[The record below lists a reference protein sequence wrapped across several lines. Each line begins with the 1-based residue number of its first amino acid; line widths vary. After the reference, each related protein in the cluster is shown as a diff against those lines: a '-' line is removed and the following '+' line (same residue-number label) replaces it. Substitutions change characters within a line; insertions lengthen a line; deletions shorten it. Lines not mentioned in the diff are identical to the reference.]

1 VDVAATFAMG
11 VTLLV
16 CRLTTVMR
24 SPFLEETSAGTSQ
37 EHEDAKQLLHQ
48 ILKVRAIE

>member
-1 VDVAATFAMG
+1 MG

-16 CRLTTVMR
+16 RRLATVMR
-24 SPFLEETSAGTSQ
+24 SSFLKETSAGTSQ

-48 ILKVRAIE
+48 ILRVKAIG